1 MTTAF
6 VKIHG
11 FINSLKDD
19 EVIRATDQKLSAAE
33 LKKNKNINFDND
45 KGTIHL
51 YVRSGFFSKLRQVL
65 TSSTDGA
72 IYKQHSAKELIIKTL
87 DNLPDHLKN
96 ENSVKNSIKNIT
108 DILKNNE
115 LKDFT
120 AGMIRE
126 DLDVINKA
134 VQFQK
139 GIENPLYESKPVNPL
154 YRGNK
159 NESGH
164 ADKSAGATVVADNHP
179 AEGDTELERN
189 RKLDDAVDT
198 VNAELRSITE
208 ANPDGDDALSEVG
221 SGLDSDDEDGAVS
234 SSESNLQTQKTDSP
248 SPNLAASIKVA
259 EVVLNSLEPV
269 VNENPAEETTSSP
282 AESAPTINAAPAPIG
297 KAIEQGSDTTE
308 AATENT
314 PSPAPS
320 APSSTAATKATAK
333 ANPYLESLKN
343 NWDPADD
350 GYHTIIKPFFIT
362 GGVPTTSMIAQ
373 AYLIPAGK
381 KLNFTEEVDVL
392 SSGLDGGVVQAKH
405 ILHKHRDT
413 DTQRD
418 TRPYLK
424 LSAKAPNSILV
435 GPSNLTKN
443 SKNKQQML
451 DKFKADLKNTYL
463 ESFKKINEEH
473 KKINSGKQL
482 ETLVIVPLSSLPL
495 ILSEVES
502 EVLASAVISIQNE
515 NQDLKIHI
523 SAAETLHENRIRS
536 AYEKIL
542 KEST

>member
-6 VKIHG
+6 VKIHS

-19 EVIRATDQKLSAAE
+19 EVIRATDQKLSDAE
-33 LKKNKNINFDND
+33 LKKDKNAKFENNK
-45 KGTIHL
+45 GATHL
-51 YVRSGFFSKLRQVL
+51 YVRSGLLSKLRQAL

-72 IYKQHSAKELIIKTL
+72 IQKQHLAKELIFKTL
-87 DNLPDHLKN
+87 DNLPDDLKN
-96 ENSVKNSIKNIT
+96 NDSVKKSIQNIT
-108 DILKNNE
+108 DTLKNNE

-120 AGMIRE
+120 AGMIRN
-126 DLDVINKA
+126 DLDVINDAFKLQEGK
-134 VQFQK
+134 V
-139 GIENPLYESKPVNPL
+139 NPLYENNPQKQLNPL
-154 YRGNK
+154 YKGSPTEPNPSKSGANNTVAATTPTAGK
-159 NESGH
+159 NIPPDGAEESFDSSLGSEVKNQEKIMARSEEKSESDIYFD
-164 ADKSAGATVVADNHP
+164 AD
-179 AEGDTELERN
+179 EELASEFES
-189 RKLDDAVDT
+189 AVD
-198 VNAELRSITE
+198 
-208 ANPDGDDALSEVG
+208 
-221 SGLDSDDEDGAVS
+221 DSAVS
-234 SSESNLQTQKTDSP
+234 KISSD
-248 SPNLAASIKVA
+248 
-259 EVVLNSLEPV
+259 EVIPTHFDTARLVLNSLDSAVDRSPV
-269 VNENPAEETTSSP
+269 EDESSDPARSAETISTAPPKLREVIEKVTVLAEDAIESTPNATTSVS
-282 AESAPTINAAPAPIG
+282 SS
-297 KAIEQGSDTTE
+297 KTE
-308 AATENT
+308 
-314 PSPAPS
+314 
-320 APSSTAATKATAK
+320 TKTNAK
-333 ANPYLESLKN
+333 ANPYLESLKTE
-343 NWDPADD
+343 WDPADD
-350 GYHTIIKPFFIT
+350 GYHTITKPFFIT
-362 GGVPTTSMIAQ
+362 GGIPTTSMIAQ

-381 KLNFTEEVDVL
+381 KLNFAEEVDVL

-424 LSAKAPNSILV
+424 LSAKAPNSIIV
-435 GPSNLTKN
+435 APSNFTKN

-451 DKFKADLKNTYL
+451 DRFKADLKNTYL

-515 NQDLKIHI
+515 NPDLKIHV